1 MALSLTERERRRLER
16 QLLQRFFHDCVE
28 CDSFGYHPT
37 VFRQMLA
44 EHGPVETARMVI
56 MSPDIPVGLTILFE
70 RGRLDL
76 TTEAK
81 VLNGRFCRLFDKD
94 LLIRARNRLQQYHYP
109 DLSCP
114 CLDASP

>member
-1 MALSLTERERRRLER
+1 MVASLTEPERRRLAGE
-16 QLLQRFFHDCVE
+16 LLARFFHDCDE
-28 CDSFGYHPT
+28 CDSFGYQPT

-56 MSPDIPVGLTILFE
+56 MSADIPVGLAILFE

-81 VLNGRFCRLFDKD
+81 VLSGRFCRLFDKE
-94 LLIRARNRLQQYHYP
+94 LLIRARSRLRRYGYP
-109 DLSCP
+109 DLTCP